1 LFGEEGQSMKE
12 AALWLLVVV
21 IAGCSGTKSNS
32 GPPFLDG
39 LAVSKESPIEVEC
52 RGDISGG
59 FQFSD
64 KDQFRAAYEGMK
76 DAQANGKVYAPGNGP
91 AYDFRYFQSC
101 EVTQSGRSFESW
113 ARR

>member
-1 LFGEEGQSMKE
+1 LFGEEGQSLKE

-21 IAGCSGTKSNS
+21 TAGCSGTKSNS

-39 LAVSKESPIEVEC
+39 LAVSKESPIEVKC

>member
-12 AALWLLVVV
+12 TALWLLVVV

-32 GPPFLDG
+32 GPPFLEG
-39 LAVSKESPIEVEC
+39 LAVSKESPIEVQC

-64 KDQFRAAYEGMK
+64 KDRFRAAYEGMK